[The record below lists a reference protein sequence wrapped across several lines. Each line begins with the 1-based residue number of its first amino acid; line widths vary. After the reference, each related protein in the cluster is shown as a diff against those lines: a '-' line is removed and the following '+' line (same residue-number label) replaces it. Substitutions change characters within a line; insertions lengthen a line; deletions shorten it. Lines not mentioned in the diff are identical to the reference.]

1 MERLFYLN
9 PRPGLSTSQMARLV
23 RIWPHGDTNSIFVLV
38 PPDQIPIAKNLIG
51 MLDVKPEDAVE
62 NAQIQLFKLKHTEA
76 EAVGEILESMVEQ
89 VLSLNPKSKI
99 NSRQIR
105 DLVEIWP
112 NLETNSLFVLVP
124 KEQLPMVTNL
134 LTMLDI
140 KPERVPR
147 QIHYVLLEN
156 ADAVIVTDQI
166 TQLFSELD
174 DAKQPI
180 IQADLFTNSITLIAT
195 SDQITEID
203 EMIASLDEAAIDKTL
218 QIRVI
223 SSEGV
228 PARDLAETLTGFYSK
243 LSGVNIKLVD
253 ELPGIN
259 DDDQINQKDSTEEEG
274 VIYIAVDLSLIHI

>member
-1 MERLFYLN
+1 MAQLAPGSEEERRARRYSVRFWTHEESNTLMGVVPPDLQPLTERLVKMLDTSSEVQEQLGEIQLFPLKFGDAEEVANLLEDMMERLFYLN

-38 PPDQIPIAKNLIG
+38 PPDQIPVAKNLIG

-124 KEQLPMVTNL
+124 M
-134 LTMLDI
+134 
-140 KPERVPR
+140 
-147 QIHYVLLEN
+147 
-156 ADAVIVTDQI
+156 
-166 TQLFSELD
+166 
-174 DAKQPI
+174 
-180 IQADLFTNSITLIAT
+180 
-195 SDQITEID
+195 
-203 EMIASLDEAAIDKTL
+203 
-218 QIRVI
+218 
-223 SSEGV
+223 
-228 PARDLAETLTGFYSK
+228 
-243 LSGVNIKLVD
+243 
-253 ELPGIN
+253 
-259 DDDQINQKDSTEEEG
+259 
-274 VIYIAVDLSLIHI
+274 